1 MIEFIKDVIRFRWLV
16 VMLVIVFS
24 IGSVIFAFITPNEFK
39 AEAMLVPANDDSQS
53 SMGLGSQLGGLASL
67 AGISAGNSANDK
79 VGLAKELLND
89 WYFVDS
95 FINANGIKAD
105 ILAAQ
110 GWDGA
115 TNKLIY
121 DNDVYDSN
129 TKSWRSDGETSLE
142 PTDWLAFNEFR
153 KMVVFEPRKDSPV
166 IMASLKYYSPDMAAI
181 WLNSLIAAINK
192 KIQSIDIEETQLS
205 IKYLESKIEQTDLV
219 ELKDVFYELMQQQI
233 KTLMLAE
240 IRNEYVL
247 KKVGPIKTPES
258 KFKPKRMVVVFL
270 GSILGLL
277 LALMLIA
284 ARPML
289 IDLRQK
295 LST

>member
-16 VMLVIVFS
+16 VMLVMVFS
-24 IGSVIFAFITPNEFK
+24 IGSFIFAFITPNEFR
-39 AEAMLVPANDDSQS
+39 AEVMLVPASDDSQS
-53 SMGLGSQLGGLASL
+53 SRGLGQLGGLASL
-67 AGISAGNSANDK
+67 AGISADSGNTK

-95 FINANGIKAD
+95 FINENSIKAD

-110 GWDGA
+110 GWDTA
-115 TNKLIY
+115 TNELLY
-121 DNDVYDSN
+121 DNDLYDSN
-129 TKSWRSDGETSLE
+129 TKSWKTDGDRSLE
-142 PTDWLAFNEFR
+142 PTDWSAFKKFR
-153 KMVVFEPRKDSPV
+153 TMVVFEERKDSPV
-166 IMASLKYYSPDMAAI
+166 IMATLSYYSPDIAAI

-192 KIQSIDIEETQLS
+192 KIQNIDVEETQLS
-205 IKYLESKIEQTDLV
+205 IKYLEGKIEQTDLV

-240 IRNEYVL
+240 IRKEYVL

-258 KFKPKRMVVVFL
+258 KFKPKRMVVVIL
-270 GSILGLL
+270 GTILGLL

-284 ARPML
+284 TKPML
-289 IDLRQK
+289 VDLRQK
-295 LST
+295 IST

>member
-1 MIEFIKDVIRFRWLV
+1 MIEFIKDVVRFKWLII
-16 VMLVIVFS
+16 MLGILFFV
-24 IGSVIFAFITPNEFK
+24 GSVFFAFVTPDEFK

-53 SMGLGSQLGGLASL
+53 SLGLGSQLGGLASL

-95 FINANGIKAD
+95 FIKEHNIKAD
-105 ILAAQ
+105 ILAVQ
-110 GWDGA
+110 GWDRA
-115 TNKLIY
+115 TNNLIY
-121 DNDVYDSN
+121 DDDSYDSN
-129 TKSWRSDGETSLE
+129 TQSWKVDGDMSLE

-166 IMASLKYYSPDMAAI
+166 IMVTLKYYSPSMAAT
-181 WLNSLIAAINK
+181 WLNLLIESINK
-192 KIQSIDIEETQLS
+192 KIQSIDIEETRLS
-205 IKYLESKIEQTDLV
+205 IEYLESKIEQTELV

-240 IRNEYVL
+240 IRIEYVL

-258 KFKPKRMVVVFL
+258 KFKPKRTIVILL

-277 LALMLIA
+277 LALILIA
-284 ARPML
+284 IRPML

-295 LST
+295 LRT

>member
-1 MIEFIKDVIRFRWLV
+1 MIEFIKDVIRFKWLV
-16 VMLVIVFS
+16 VMLVIIFFAGS
-24 IGSVIFAFITPNEFK
+24 IFFALITPNEFK

-53 SMGLGSQLGGLASL
+53 NLGLGSQLGGLASL
-67 AGISAGNSANDK
+67 AGLSAGNSANDK

-95 FINANGIKAD
+95 FIKNNNIKAD
-105 ILAAQ
+105 ILAVQ
-110 GWDGA
+110 GWDSA
-115 TNKLIY
+115 TNKLLY
-121 DNDVYDSN
+121 DDDLYDSN
-129 TKSWRSDGETSLE
+129 TNSWKSDGGKSLE

-166 IMASLKYYSPDMAAI
+166 IMATLKYYSPNMAAT
-181 WLNSLIAAINK
+181 WLNSLLAAINN
-192 KIQSIDIEETQLS
+192 KIQSIDIEETKLS
-205 IKYLESKIEQTDLV
+205 IEYLESKIEQTELV

-258 KFKPKRMVVVFL
+258 RFKPKRVVVVAL

-284 ARPML
+284 VRPKL
-289 IDLRQK
+289 VDLRNR
-295 LST
+295 LRT

>member
-1 MIEFIKDVIRFRWLV
+1 MIEFIKDVIRFRWQV
-16 VMLVIVFS
+16 VMLVVVFS
-24 IGSVIFAFITPNEFK
+24 IGSFIFAFITPNEFR
-39 AEAMLVPANDDSQS
+39 AEVMLVPASDDSQS
-53 SMGLGSQLGGLASL
+53 SRGLGQLGGLASL
-67 AGISAGNSANDK
+67 AGISADSGNTK

-95 FINANGIKAD
+95 FINENSIKAD

-110 GWDGA
+110 GWDTA
-115 TNKLIY
+115 TDELLY
-121 DNDVYDSN
+121 DNDLYDSN
-129 TKSWRSDGETSLE
+129 TKSWKTDGDKSLE
-142 PTDWLAFNEFR
+142 PTDWSAFKKFR
-153 KMVVFEPRKDSPV
+153 TMVVFEERKDSPV
-166 IMASLKYYSPDMAAI
+166 IMATLSYYSPDIAAI

-192 KIQSIDIEETQLS
+192 KIQNIDVEETQLS
-205 IKYLESKIEQTDLV
+205 IKYLEGKIEQTDLV

-240 IRNEYVL
+240 IRKEYVL

-258 KFKPKRMVVVFL
+258 KFKPKRMVVVIL
-270 GSILGLL
+270 GTILGLL

-284 ARPML
+284 TKPML
-289 IDLRQK
+289 VDLRQK

>member
-16 VMLVIVFS
+16 IMLVIVSF

-95 FINANGIKAD
+95 FINENGMKAD

-115 TNKLIY
+115 TNKLLY

-129 TKSWRSDGETSLE
+129 TKSWKSDGDKSLE

-289 IDLRQK
+289 IDLRHK
-295 LST
+295 LRT

>member
-16 VMLVIVFS
+16 VMLVMVFS
-24 IGSVIFAFITPNEFK
+24 IGSFIFAFITPNEFR
-39 AEAMLVPANDDSQS
+39 AEVMLVPASDDSQS
-53 SMGLGSQLGGLASL
+53 SRGLGQLGGLASL
-67 AGISAGNSANDK
+67 AGISADSGNTK

-95 FINANGIKAD
+95 FINENSIKAD

-110 GWDGA
+110 GWDTA
-115 TNKLIY
+115 TNELLY
-121 DNDVYDSN
+121 DNDLYYSN
-129 TKSWRSDGETSLE
+129 TKSWKTDGDRSLE
-142 PTDWLAFNEFR
+142 PTDWSAFKKFR
-153 KMVVFEPRKDSPV
+153 TMVVFEERKDSPV
-166 IMASLKYYSPDMAAI
+166 IMATLSYYSPDIAAI

-192 KIQSIDIEETQLS
+192 KIQNIDVEETQLS
-205 IKYLESKIEQTDLV
+205 IKYLEGKIEQTDLV

-240 IRNEYVL
+240 IRKEYVL

-258 KFKPKRMVVVFL
+258 KFKPKRMVVVIL
-270 GSILGLL
+270 GTILGLL

-284 ARPML
+284 TKPML
-289 IDLRQK
+289 VDLRQK
-295 LST
+295 IST